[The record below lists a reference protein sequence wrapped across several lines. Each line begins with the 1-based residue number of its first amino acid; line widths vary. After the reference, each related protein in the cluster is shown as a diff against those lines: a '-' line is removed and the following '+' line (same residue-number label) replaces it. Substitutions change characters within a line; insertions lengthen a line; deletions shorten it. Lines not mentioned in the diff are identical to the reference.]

1 MVFFERHLDKI
12 MIAIAFVVMTAIALP
27 IYNIANGIKAGENTI
42 KRASDGAHQT
52 FSSMAVSGPVIALLD
67 TNLESVSSIRLEV
80 IKAPWGT
87 PVDLS
92 SLKIKYT
99 DPQQVF
105 DLPESALSKE
115 WVVGYPGAVLES
127 GERVRIQLDLT
138 GLRSRL
144 VPGGRFTI
152 EIGPADGPSLRVAR
166 KTPKIYARVLVLD

>member
-1 MVFFERHLDKI
+1 M
-12 MIAIAFVVMTAIALP
+12 
-27 IYNIANGIKAGENTI
+27 
-42 KRASDGAHQT
+42 
-52 FSSMAVSGPVIALLD
+52 
-67 TNLESVSSIRLEV
+67 
-80 IKAPWGT
+80 
-87 PVDLS
+87 DLS
-92 SLKIKYT
+92 SLKVKYT

-115 WVVGYPGAVLES
+115 WVVGDPGAVLES
-127 GERVRIQLDLT
+127 GERIYNIVRIQLDLTGLRSRLRIQLDLT